1 MNLLF
6 SEYLSPTNPSAA
18 SIVTI
23 LKVFFLLWF
32 VGLVAYGL
40 WLFVKWRQMKKYED
54 VYPLVNAREK
64 LVSELEESEQKTHA
78 QTTFSKFCEERSLSE
93 SMPITKHLKAIF
105 LAGWEESRLEVGELI
120 NHTTSHLLKWNTLLR
135 SVLAVFIVIGLLG
148 TLFGLTES
156 LTQLSPALEASSTD
170 ETSTESGEKM
180 TRALSVLLG
189 EIKSAFA
196 PSILGIIFTIFGV
209 ILYNVYL
216 QLICHPVKSILERLT
231 LTIWI
236 PQLYPTTSQKLIQT
250 LQHSEAQMRRGYEAA
265 TKVGELVGTVQSNIS
280 DFNENLGR
288 ANAITQPL
296 SNSVSQINMAADVFN
311 EVFTEKLRAFL
322 EQFATNVTHLTSF
335 QAEIRNLYQ
344 QLTDESETFQRGAN
358 EKLDAQT
365 QKLDAQNQDIV
376 RTLNA
381 LENYESIYINAC
393 QKLDETLQQ
402 FLSKV
407 IDANT
412 NIHDFNHGFLAEM
425 NTTNR
430 EWIKEIQYQLRE
442 NLAVLQPSLEITL
455 KTLTDGLT
463 TNLKEVQETLDRR
476 LERLTDQLNFLEHP
490 LESAARRIEGIVEN
504 DVIRI
509 EGVVKNLEKQLQEQN
524 ENYKDQLTAVTDLNQ
539 DILGL
544 LDKLD
549 KNSENQ
555 SNAVNALNSA
565 VSSLPED
572 IQKLTGAI
580 HTFTSDSG
588 AIRHSIATI
597 EKHTERLGIA
607 SQQFVEKVEKADVTP
622 LTDNIGRLNT
632 AVDEISQD
640 SRTLANAV
648 DKLAQRMRV
657 SEAEVPDRTRKKR
670 SFFGKINPFSRK
682 KTVGQTSSESKSQGE
697 GK

>member
-1 MNLLF
+1 
-6 SEYLSPTNPSAA
+6 
-18 SIVTI
+18 
-23 LKVFFLLWF
+23 
-32 VGLVAYGL
+32 
-40 WLFVKWRQMKKYED
+40 MKKYEN
-54 VYPLVNAREK
+54 VYPLVNARKK
-64 LVSELEESEQKTHA
+64 LVSKLEESEQKTQA
-78 QTTFSKFCEERSLSE
+78 ETTFSKFCEERSLSE
-93 SMPITKHLKAIF
+93 STPITKHLKAIF

-120 NHTTSHLLKWNTLLR
+120 NHTTSHLLKWNGLLR

-148 TLFGLTES
+148 TLFGLTDS

-170 ETSTESGEKM
+170 QTSAENGEKM
-180 TRALSVLLG
+180 TRALSMLLG
-189 EIKSAFA
+189 EMKSAFA

-231 LTIWI
+231 LTVWI

-250 LQHSEAQMRRGYEAA
+250 LQHSETQMRRGYEAA
-265 TKVGELVGTVQSNIS
+265 TQVGELVGTVQSNIS

-296 SNSVSQINMAADVFN
+296 SNSVSQINTAANVFN
-311 EVFTEKLRAFL
+311 EVFTEELRAFL
-322 EQFATNVTHLTSF
+322 EQFTANVTHLTSF

-344 QLTDESETFQRGAN
+344 QLTDESETFQKGAN

-381 LENYESIYINAC
+381 LENYESIYINVC

-412 NIHDFNHGFLAEM
+412 NIHDFNHGFLEQM
-425 NTTNR
+425 NTTNQ

-442 NLAVLQPSLEITL
+442 NLAVLQPSLETML

-490 LESAARRIEGIVEN
+490 LESAAKRIEGIVEN

-524 ENYKDQLTAVTDLNQ
+524 KNYKDQLTAVTDLNQ

-565 VSSLPED
+565 ISSLPED
-572 IQKLTGAI
+572 TQKLTDAI

-588 AIRHSIATI
+588 TLSRSIAAI
-597 EKHTERLGIA
+597 EEHTETLGTA
-607 SQQFVEKVEKADVTP
+607 SQQFVEKANVTP
-622 LTDNIGRLNT
+622 LTANIGRLNI
-632 AVDEISQD
+632 AVNEISQN
-640 SRTLANAV
+640 SRDLTDAVNTLTGQIGASGESSSMQGKFSFLEKIRILLLGKSSA
-648 DKLAQRMRV
+648 KRT
-657 SEAEVPDRTRKKR
+657 SEEYQSKK
-670 SFFGKINPFSRK
+670 KQK
-682 KTVGQTSSESKSQGE
+682 
-697 GK
+697 